1 MSPELV
7 GGLSFL
13 ALVVLLALRVP
24 VGLAMILVSLAG
36 TALITNLNVGLVR
49 LATDT
54 FSGANS
60 YSLSVIPL
68 FILMG
73 LLLAGARLADDLYA
87 SLNALFGRVSGGLA
101 VATIAAS
108 ALFGAVSGSAAA
120 STSTIGTVAAP
131 QMRRYGYNDGLSA
144 GSIAVG
150 GTLGILIPPS
160 AILVLYGILTEEPI
174 GQVLIAGFI
183 PGIMTAAL
191 LMLTAYLLVRFRPHL
206 APRRTE
212 RSPMS
217 PLQAVVQLWPVLLI
231 FGVTMGGIYGGIFTP
246 TEAGAIG
253 AFASLLFSVVTRRLN
268 WRRLIEALDG
278 TVRLTAMI
286 FLMVI
291 GGKMF
296 GYMLSITQIPRS
308 LSTFVAGLDVRPFLV
323 IAVIFL
329 IYIALGSLME
339 EIAILVIM
347 TPIMYP
353 IVLDLGYDGVWFGVL
368 TIMMLLIGLVIPP
381 VGLISFMVSGITK
394 IPLMTVFRGV
404 TPFAITLVIAGAL
417 VIAFPQIVTYLPSLM
432 R

>member
-1 MSPELV
+1 MSPEVV
-7 GGLSFL
+7 GGISFL
-13 ALVVLLALRVP
+13 ALIGLLALRVP
-24 VGLAMILVSLAG
+24 VGLAMIIVSLAG
-36 TALITNLNVGLVR
+36 TALVTNINVGLVR

-54 FSGANS
+54 FAGANN
-60 YSLSVIPL
+60 YGLSVIPM
-68 FILMG
+68 FIFMG

-108 ALFGAVSGSAAA
+108 AMFGAVSGSATA
-120 STSTIGTVAAP
+120 SASTIGTVAAP
-131 QMRRYGYNDGLSA
+131 QMRRYGYSDALSA

-183 PGIMTAAL
+183 PGIMTAVL
-191 LMLTAYLLVRFRPHL
+191 LMLTAYLLARFRPDL
-206 APRRTE
+206 APRRAE

-217 PLQAVVQLWPVLLI
+217 PLRAVVQIWPVLLI
-231 FGVTMGGIYGGIFTP
+231 FGVTMGGIYLGIFTP

-253 AFASLLFSVVTRRLN
+253 AFVSLLFSVVTRRLN
-268 WRRLIEALDG
+268 WRRFMEALDS

-308 LSTFVAGLDVRPFLV
+308 LSNFVIGLDVRPYLV

-329 IYIALGSLME
+329 IYIVLGSLME

-353 IVLDLGYDGVWFGVL
+353 IVIDLGYSGIWFGVL

-381 VGLISFMVSGITK
+381 VGLISFVVSGITK
-394 IPLMTVFRGV
+394 IPLTTVFRGV

-417 VIAFPQIVTYLPSLM
+417 VIAFPQIVMYLPNLM